1 MHTLANSNIHTTR
14 HAGKVVLVT
23 GGSSGLGLATAER
36 FVREGATVYITGRRQ
51 AELDQ
56 AAAKLGVVGI
66 QGDIAQAADLDR
78 IFATIRDKSGRLD
91 ILFANAGGGE
101 FTSLEQVT
109 EAQFDKYFGIN
120 VKGTL
125 FTVQKALP
133 LMGPGGAIVLN
144 GSMVSIKGPA
154 AFGVY
159 AATKAAVRSLARTWA
174 SDLKGRDIRVNVV
187 APGTIVT
194 PGYKTE
200 LGMNDQQIA
209 DYSAYV
215 EGVTPLGRL
224 GTPDEVAK
232 AVSFLASDEASY
244 ITGVEL
250 FVDGGQAQV

>member
-1 MHTLANSNIHTTR
+1 MNTLATSNIHTTR
-14 HAGKVVLVT
+14 HAGKIVLVT

-51 AELDQ
+51 AELDE
-56 AAAKLGVVGI
+56 AAAKLGVIAI
-66 QGDIAQAADLDR
+66 QGDIARAADLDR
-78 IFATIRDKSGRLD
+78 IFATIREKSGHLD

-101 FTSLEQVT
+101 FTSLDQVT

-125 FTVQKALP
+125 FTVQKALA
-133 LMGPGGAIVLN
+133 LMGPGSAIVLN
-144 GSMVSIKGPA
+144 GSAVSIKGPA

-174 SDLKGRDIRVNVV
+174 SDLKGRDIRINVV
-187 APGTIVT
+187 APGTVVT

-200 LGMNDQQIA
+200 LGMDDQQIA
-209 DYSAYV
+209 DFTAYT
-215 EGVTPLGRL
+215 ESITPLGRT

-250 FVDGGQAQV
+250 FVDGGQTQI